1 MQNELVQHSGPEAVD
16 RLFNLFGK
24 LRLKSD
30 VPRFEDAEWRSQ
42 DHPVEILAM
51 AVAEGQLHSSFNRVV
66 NHLDRLVELDGK
78 TSLEDVDNLGHTMGQ
93 DIFRP
98 LK

>member
-1 MQNELVQHSGPEAVD
+1 VQDELVQDSRPEAVD

-24 LRLKSD
+24 LRTKSD

-42 DHPVEILAM
+42 DHSVEVLAV
-51 AVAEGQLHSSFNRVV
+51 AVAEGQLHSSFDRVV
-66 NHLDRLVELDGK
+66 YHRDWLVQLYGE
-78 TSLEDVDNLGHTMGQ
+78 TSLEDVDYLGHAVGQ